1 MIVPR
6 LLQKGDTIAVISPAG
21 AVEREELSPTLS
33 LIEQRGY
40 KTVFGKNT
48 LKVFENGYSYAG
60 TPQERADDINWAIQ
74 NPEITAIWATRGGY
88 GCQHLLEKIDLET
101 FHKNPKWH
109 IGYSDNTALQ
119 SLFLSKNIASIHG
132 QTVKMPSF
140 GVSQESYHEIFS
152 ILEGKLPSYTVAPH
166 SFNRKGTAAGM
177 LVGGNLALVYALLG
191 TKYSFSFQDSIL
203 FIEEIGE
210 QFYAIDR
217 MLTSLELAGVFT
229 QIKGLIIGGMTQC
242 GNSNNN
248 ACYHHSFDEFAYEL
262 ISQKVKDYHFPTVF
276 GFPNGHIYHNLPL
289 VIGAKTTLQV
299 GNEVNIIQS

>member
-48 LKVFENGYSYAG
+48 FKVFENGYSYAG

-248 ACYHHSFDEFAYEL
+248 DCYHHSFDEFAYEL

-289 VIGAKTTLQV
+289 IIGAKTTLQV